1 MKWFDRLV
9 WRLSRNAWD
18 RHEEFMEE
26 EKIKARTTLRQAR
39 AINRASTVSNGW
51 GAEEVVRENDQLRAT
66 SMHFKLYKCVGG
78 HVLETSAYN
87 RRNDEN
93 EHNLYMIK
101 EEDDFAKQI
110 AQAIM
115 LEQMKL

>member
-1 MKWFDRLV
+1 MW
-9 WRLSRNAWD
+9 ST
-18 RHEEFMEE
+18 EE
-26 EKIKARTTLRQAR
+26 Q
-39 AINRASTVSNGW
+39 
-51 GAEEVVRENDQLRAT
+51 VRENDQLRAT

>member
-26 EKIKARTTLRQAR
+26 EKLKARTTLRQAR
-39 AINRASTVSNGW
+39 AIGRASTGTVW
-51 GAEEVVRENDQLRAT
+51 GTEEVVRENDQLRAT
-66 SMHFKLYKCVGG
+66 SMNFKLYKCVGG
-78 HVLETSAYN
+78 HVLETSVYN

-101 EEDDFAKQI
+101 EEDDFAKQV

>member
-1 MKWFDRLV
+1 MKWLDRLV

-39 AINRASTVSNGW
+39 TISRASTGTVW
-51 GAEEVVRENDQLRAT
+51 GTEEVRENDQLRAT
-66 SMHFKLYKCVGG
+66 SMNFKLYKCVGG

-101 EEDDFAKQI
+101 EEDDFAKQV

>member
-1 MKWFDRLV
+1 MRWLDRLV
-9 WRLSRNAWD
+9 WRLSRSAWD

-39 AINRASTVSNGW
+39 SISRASTGTVW

-66 SMHFKLYKCVGG
+66 SMNFKLYKCVGG

-101 EEDDFAKQI
+101 EEDDFAKQV

>member
-1 MKWFDRLV
+1 
-9 WRLSRNAWD
+9 
-18 RHEEFMEE
+18 MEE

-39 AINRASTVSNGW
+39 SISRASTGTVW

-66 SMHFKLYKCVGG
+66 SMNFKLYKCVGG

-101 EEDDFAKQI
+101 EEDDFAKQV

>member
-1 MKWFDRLV
+1 MRWLDRLV
-9 WRLSRNAWD
+9 WRLSRSAWD

-26 EKIKARTTLRQAR
+26 EKLKARTTLRQAR
-39 AINRASTVSNGW
+39 TISRASPNTVWST
-51 GAEEVVRENDQLRAT
+51 EEAVRENDQLRAT
-66 SMHFKLYKCVGG
+66 SMNFKLYKCVGG

-101 EEDDFAKQI
+101 EEDDFAKQV

>member
-1 MKWFDRLV
+1 MKWLDRLI
-9 WRLSRNAWD
+9 WRLSRSAWD

-39 AINRASTVSNGW
+39 TINRASTGTVW
-51 GAEEVVRENDQLRAT
+51 GSEEVVRENEQLRAT

-115 LEQMKL
+115 LEQMKQ